1 VGWYASAYLLTTCST
16 QLLFGKL
23 YTHFNI
29 KVVYLSAIALFEL
42 GSLICGAAPT
52 SNALI
57 VGRAIAG
64 LGSAGVFNG
73 GVIIISRTVPLVRR
87 PIYVGI
93 VGAMYGLASVA
104 GPLMGGA
111 FTDHLSWR
119 WCFYI
124 NLPIGSITFAGILF
138 FLKTPEKERAPMAL
152 RARILQLDPLGTIL
166 FLPAIICLLIAL
178 QWGGT
183 RYPWSNGRI
192 IVLLIVFAVLITIFI
207 IVQIYNKENATVP
220 PRIISQRSMAFGSWY
235 IFSVSNS
242 RVWIIFKFKKQS

>member
-1 VGWYASAYLLTTCST
+1 M

-29 KVVYLSAIALFEL
+29 KLIFLSAIAIFEL

-52 SNALI
+52 SKALI

-93 VGAMYGLASVA
+93 VGAMYGIASVA

-124 NLPIGSITFAGILF
+124 NLPIGAITFIGILL
-138 FLKTPEKERAPMAL
+138 FLETPEKQTATRTVRE
-152 RARILQLDPLGTIL
+152 RILQLDPVGTIL
-166 FLPAIICLLIAL
+166 FLPGIICLLIAL
-178 QWGGT
+178 QWGGSK
-183 RYPWSNGRI
+183 YPWKNGRI
-192 IVLLIVFAVLITIFI
+192 IALLVVFAVLIALFV

-235 IFSVSNS
+235 IFSVSS
-242 RVWIIFKFKKQS
+242 I